1 MCDRRFT
8 SFILRTAACALPAL
22 LLLTWVPFA
31 AAQKDS
37 AAGFP
42 SKAIRLVVPFLP
54 GDAPD
59 IVARVV
65 GTKMAESWG
74 APIVLDNKP
83 GATGNIGMNLVAKS
97 APDGYTLGVLI
108 ISHSV
113 NSAVLGSKMPYS
125 ILRDLSPIAQ
135 LVSIAYVLSVNPK
148 LPVKS
153 VADLVAYARANPGAV
168 RYGSSGTGGVI
179 HLAGELLALLT
190 KVEMTHVPY
199 KGNSQAMTDI
209 VGGHI
214 EWMVSSVL
222 LAKAFSAR
230 GQVRP
235 LAVTSL
241 KRLPSVP
248 DLPTMEEA
256 GIPGYEVEGWYGIAG
271 PAGIPRDII
280 DKLNREMV
288 AAVRVPATRD
298 RLDAIGVLPVSG
310 TPAQFGALLKS
321 EDEKWRRVVNAAGL
335 ARE

>member
-1 MCDRRFT
+1 MRDRRYT
-8 SFILRTAACALPAL
+8 SLILRTAACALPAL
-22 LLLTWVPFA
+22 SVMTWVPPA

-59 IVARVV
+59 IVARLIAQKV
-65 GTKMAESWG
+65 TESWG
-74 APIVLDNKP
+74 VPVILDNKP
-83 GATGNIGMNLVAKS
+83 GATGNIGMNFVAKS

-113 NSAVLGSKMPYS
+113 NSAVSGSKMPYN

-135 LVSIAYVLSVNPK
+135 LVSIAYVLSVNAK

-153 VADLVAYARANPGAV
+153 VTDLVAYARANPGAV

-179 HLAGELLALLT
+179 HLAGVLLGLQA

-199 KGNSQAMTDI
+199 KGNSAAMMDI
-209 VGGHI
+209 AGGHI
-214 EWMVSSVL
+214 EMMFSSVTL
-222 LAKAFSAR
+222 SKTFSAK

-235 LAVTSL
+235 LAVTSPT
-241 KRLPSVP
+241 RLPSVP
-248 DLPTMEEA
+248 DLPTMQEA
-256 GIPGYEVEGWYGIAG
+256 GIPGYEVAGWYGIAG
-271 PAGIPRDII
+271 PAGIPADII
-280 DKLNREMV
+280 GKLNREMV
-288 AAVRVPATRD
+288 RAVRLPETRD
-298 RLDAIGVLPVSG
+298 QLDATGVLPVGS
-310 TPAQFGALLKS
+310 TPVQFGALLKS